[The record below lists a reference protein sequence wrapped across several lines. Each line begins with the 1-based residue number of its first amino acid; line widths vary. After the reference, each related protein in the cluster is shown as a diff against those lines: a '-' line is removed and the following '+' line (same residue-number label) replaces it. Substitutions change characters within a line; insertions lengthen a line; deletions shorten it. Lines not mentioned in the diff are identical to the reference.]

1 VGKTTLAAMRAV
13 QSSGRALLVT
23 TDPASSLGDVLK
35 VRVGATPAPVRG
47 RAGLF
52 AANVDAPRA
61 FARWLRPRR
70 SLFARIAVRGTYLD
84 DDDVLRLLNL
94 SLPGIDEVVG
104 LLEVVRLAGG
114 SAAPASRYDH
124 VIVDTAPTGH
134 TLRLLEAPALLSR
147 VAAVLDALQSHHRT
161 VVSALRGSYVADA
174 SDALIQDLDRDG
186 RDLADLL
193 RNPDTTEVVWVTLP
207 EPMALEET
215 ADAVATLET
224 AGIRVARL
232 IVNRVASGA
241 GPGCSVCEA
250 RRRFESRALA
260 PLARRLPDRQML
272 ALPDQNQEPRG
283 VAALVRAAGTLT
295 AFEPSQA
302 SPPVERRVRATV
314 RVRSEGSVD
323 WDSLPGTARW
333 LLFGGKGGVGKT
345 TCAAAASLRLA
356 ETRRVLLLSVD
367 PAHSLGDAFG
377 TRLDDRPQTVAG
389 GPRTL
394 HVRELDARSEF
405 ERFRRR
411 YIDAVDEAFARI
423 ARTARLEEAAF
434 RDLIDLAPP
443 GIDEVIAVAE
453 VASALTS
460 ADSGYDLVVTDT
472 APTGHALRLLHTPAI
487 LRDWTLALM
496 TILRKY
502 REIVGAGALAE
513 LLVGLSRRLRAL
525 QEMLQDPARTRFV
538 IVTRAAALPV
548 EEARDLVRALR
559 SLRIAIGAIV
569 VNALGGGDCG
579 RCGRASHAEA
589 AHLSHIR
596 RLGAER
602 RYAIIGTPEEIP
614 PPHGPAALASWSGAW
629 QRIA

>member
-1 VGKTTLAAMRAV
+1 MNAV
-13 QSSGRALLVT
+13 QSSGRSLLVT

-35 VRVGATPAPVRG
+35 MPVGATPGPVRG
-47 RAGLF
+47 RPGLF
-52 AANVDAPRA
+52 AATVDAPRA

-84 DDDVLRLLNL
+84 DEDVLGLLNL
-94 SLPGIDEVVG
+94 SLPGIDEVIG
-104 LLEVVRLAGG
+104 LLEVVRLAKG
-114 SAAPASRYDH
+114 SEAVACQYDH

-134 TLRLLEAPALLSR
+134 TLRLLAAPALLGR
-147 VAAVLDALQSHHRT
+147 AAAVLDALQSHHRA
-161 VVSALRGSYVADA
+161 VVSALRGSYAADA
-174 SDALIQDLDRDG
+174 ADALIQELYRDG

-193 RNPDTTEVVWVTLP
+193 RNPATTEVVWVTLP

-215 ADAVATLET
+215 ADAIAALET
-224 AGIRVARL
+224 AGVRVARL
-232 IVNRVASGA
+232 IVNRLTPAA
-241 GPGCSVCEA
+241 RRGCDVCEA

-260 PLARRLPDRQML
+260 PLARRLPDRRIL
-272 ALPDQNQEPRG
+272 TLPEQDQEPRG
-283 VAALVRAAGTLT
+283 VAALVRAARTLT
-295 AFEPSQA
+295 RFESPRA
-302 SPPVERRVRATV
+302 SPPVERRVRATLA
-314 RVRSEGSVD
+314 VRSERSFS
-323 WDSLPGTARW
+323 WDGLPGDARW

-345 TCAAAASLRLA
+345 TCAAAASLQLA

-367 PAHSLGDAFG
+367 PAHSLADAFG
-377 TRLDDRPQTVAG
+377 VPLDDRPQTVAG

-411 YIDAVDEAFARI
+411 YVDAVDEAFARI
-423 ARTARLEEAAF
+423 ARTARVEETAF

-460 ADSGYDLVVTDT
+460 PESGYDLVVTDT
-472 APTGHALRLLHTPAI
+472 APTGHALRMLHTPAI
-487 LRDWTLALM
+487 LRDWTIALM

-502 REIVGAGALAE
+502 REIVGAGPLAE

-525 QEMLQDPARTRFV
+525 QEILQDPARTRFV

-548 EEARDLVRALR
+548 EETRDLARALQ
-559 SLRIAIGAIV
+559 SLGIAIGAIL
-569 VNALGGGDCG
+569 VNALGGGDGDCE
-579 RCGRASHAEA
+579 RCVRAARAEA
-589 AHLSHIR
+589 VQLSQLR
-596 RLGAER
+596 RLGGGR
-602 RYAIIGTPEEIP
+602 RYAIIGAPEEIP
-614 PPHGPAALASWSGAW
+614 PPHGAAALAAWGGAW